1 MRIIRDVRW
10 QQSLEVDYAGQDRN
24 CLLGGH
30 YYRAGTVRGWLG
42 WKHGARL
49 STITH
54 HDSRRDE
61 HGRKQRGAG
70 VERRGDPLPLTAS
83 TPSGFAELRLGLRA

>member
-1 MRIIRDVRW
+1 MENMEAVR
-10 QQSLEVDYAGQDRN
+10 AP
-24 CLLGGH
+24 
-30 YYRAGTVRGWLG
+30 
-42 WKHGARL
+42 
-49 STITH
+49 
-54 HDSRRDE
+54 SRRDE